1 GGQSATVNT
10 AFGSQLVAKV
20 TDAYGNAI
28 SGATVT
34 FAGPPSGPGVTFP
47 SGATA
52 TTNAAGQAGV
62 TVAANTA
69 AGSYP
74 VTATTGGAGR
84 PGAGHPPGRR
94 ARDDPRRR
102 PGGRHREGERGNRV
116 VQRDR
121 DDGRGRHAR
130 VVRPD
135 QRARRPRGDL
145 GRVRRRAVDHR
156 RGHVCRPA

>member
-1 GGQSATVNT
+1 DAAVTTAAGSAAVSVTPGAAAAVAASSGGGQSATVNT

-69 AGSYP
+69 AGSYT
-74 VTATTGGAGR
+74 VTATTGGGR
-84 PGAGHPPGRR
+84 PPGPGSPSR
-94 ARDDPRRR
+94 A
-102 PGGRHREGERGNRV
+102 
-116 VQRDR
+116 
-121 DDGRGRHAR
+121 A
-130 VVRPD
+130 
-135 QRARRPRGDL
+135 RPR
-145 GRVRRRAVDHR
+145 
-156 RGHVCRPA
+156 